1 MAGLAEG
8 GPRVQTACAL
18 TWQDTVGPDGRD
30 GIRLLRGG
38 AETGKSRLEP
48 GRSPSQAEGE
58 DAGPGPG
65 GKATAHIPNPG
76 TELAARCTSL
86 LARGWLPPEGKQQ
99 GKAGGLRRGGGAPHF
114 ALGRGS
120 GNGPRTKRPV
130 SRL

>member
-38 AETGKSRLEP
+38 VETGSCGWSRGAARP
-48 GRSPSQAEGE
+48 QAEGE
-58 DAGPGPG
+58 DVE
-65 GKATAHIPNPG
+65 GKATAHSPNPG

-86 LARGWLPPEGKQQ
+86 RARGWLPPEGKQQ
-99 GKAGGLRRGGGAPHF
+99 DRAGGLRRGGGAPHF

>member
-8 GPRVQTACAL
+8 GPRVQTAGAL
-18 TWQDTVGPDGRD
+18 TWQDTVGPGGRD

-38 AETGKSRLEP
+38 AETGSRGWSRGAARP
-48 GRSPSQAEGE
+48 QAEGE
-58 DAGPGPG
+58 DVG
-65 GKATAHIPNPG
+65 GKPPCTPNPG

-86 LARGWLPPEGKQQ
+86 RARGWLPPEGKQQ
-99 GKAGGLRRGGGAPHF
+99 DRAGGLRRGGGAPHF

-130 SRL
+130 SCL

>member
-18 TWQDTVGPDGRD
+18 TWQDTVGPGGRD

-38 AETGKSRLEP
+38 AETGSCGWSRGAARP
-48 GRSPSQAEGE
+48 QAEGE
-58 DAGPGPG
+58 DVG
-65 GKATAHIPNPG
+65 GKPPCTPNPG

-86 LARGWLPPEGKQQ
+86 RARGWLPPEGKQQ
-99 GKAGGLRRGGGAPHF
+99 DRAGGLRRGGGAPHF

>member
-18 TWQDTVGPDGRD
+18 TWQDTVGPGGRD

-38 AETGKSRLEP
+38 AETGSRGWSRGAARL
-48 GRSPSQAEGE
+48 QAEGE
-58 DAGPGPG
+58 DVG
-65 GKATAHIPNPG
+65 GKPPHTPNPG
-76 TELAARCTSL
+76 TELAA
-86 LARGWLPPEGKQQ
+86 
-99 GKAGGLRRGGGAPHF
+99 RRGGGAPHF